1 MLNINELKLA
11 KDLIRYPSITPKDA
25 GVINFLSKQLRLL
38 GFHCKILEFKDKKS
52 KPIKNLYARIGKQ
65 SPNICYAGHTDVVP
79 PGNIKDWTTNP
90 FKPSIKKNHLI
101 TFLKGFVMGV
111 AEIIPGISGGTVA
124 LILGIYK
131 RLIDSISQFNL
142 IFLKRIGEYLFKE
155 AFKQV
160 DIYFLFFLFLGM
172 LVAIFSLSSLLSF
185 LLFSYAVFFKFP
197 ISSLLASSLFL
208 KEIRPLT
215 IDKSL
220 FLGILFSAIIGLS
233 LFASPVIETES
244 PSSIYIFF
252 AGFLAICALVLPGIS
267 GSFILLL
274 IGVYPVIIVSISTL
288 DIVTLSIFSLGCI
301 VGLLS
306 AVRIIKT
313 IYERNRSLM
322 RAFFFGLILFSIPL
336 LWKEDQFLIIVPN
349 VSEFLLDAVI
359 GILLGIGLIF
369 LLEKART

>member
-1 MLNINELKLA
+1 
-11 KDLIRYPSITPKDA
+11 
-25 GVINFLSKQLRLL
+25 
-38 GFHCKILEFKDKKS
+38 
-52 KPIKNLYARIGKQ
+52 
-65 SPNICYAGHTDVVP
+65 
-79 PGNIKDWTTNP
+79 
-90 FKPSIKKNHLI
+90 
-101 TFLKGFVMGV
+101 MGV

-131 RLIDSISQFNL
+131 RLIDSISQFN
-142 IFLKRIGEYLFKE
+142 IVFLKRIGKHLFKE

-160 DIYFLFFLFLGM
+160 DIYFLFSLFLGM

-185 LLFSYAVFFKFP
+185 LLFSHAVFFKFLL
-197 ISSLLASSLFL
+197 SSLLGSSLLL

-215 IDKSL
+215 IDKNL

-233 LFASPVIETES
+233 LFATPVIEIES

-336 LWKEDQFLIIVPN
+336 LWKEDQFLIIIPT
-349 VSEFLLDAVI
+349 VSEFLLEAVI
-359 GILLGIGLIF
+359 GIFIGMGLIF

>member
-1 MLNINELKLA
+1 
-11 KDLIRYPSITPKDA
+11 
-25 GVINFLSKQLRLL
+25 
-38 GFHCKILEFKDKKS
+38 
-52 KPIKNLYARIGKQ
+52 
-65 SPNICYAGHTDVVP
+65 
-79 PGNIKDWTTNP
+79 
-90 FKPSIKKNHLI
+90 
-101 TFLKGFVMGV
+101 MGV

-142 IFLKRIGEYLFKE
+142 VFLKRIGKHLFKE

-160 DIYFLFFLFLGM
+160 DIYFLFSLFLGM

-185 LLFSYAVFFKFP
+185 LLFSHAVFFKFLL
-197 ISSLLASSLFL
+197 SSLLASSLFL

-215 IDKSL
+215 IDKNL

-244 PSSIYIFF
+244 PSGIYIFF

-288 DIVTLSIFSLGCI
+288 DIGTLSIFSLGCI
-301 VGLLS
+301 LGLLS
-306 AVRIIKT
+306 AVRIIKI
-313 IYERNRSLM
+313 IYERNRRLM

-336 LWKEDQFLIIVPN
+336 LWKEDQFLIVIPT

-359 GILLGIGLIF
+359 GIFLGMGMIF

>member
-1 MLNINELKLA
+1 
-11 KDLIRYPSITPKDA
+11 
-25 GVINFLSKQLRLL
+25 
-38 GFHCKILEFKDKKS
+38 
-52 KPIKNLYARIGKQ
+52 
-65 SPNICYAGHTDVVP
+65 
-79 PGNIKDWTTNP
+79 
-90 FKPSIKKNHLI
+90 
-101 TFLKGFVMGV
+101 MGV

-131 RLIDSISQFNL
+131 RLIDSINQFNL
-142 IFLKRIGEYLFKE
+142 VFLKRIGEHLFKE

-160 DIYFLFFLFLGM
+160 DIYFLFSLFLGM

-185 LLFSYAVFFKFP
+185 LLFSYAVFFKFL

-349 VSEFLLDAVI
+349 VSEFLFDAVI